1 MGRGASGD
9 AAESASGLYSSWLT
23 RIVQDIAQSPE
34 TPAQPRPRVGERI
47 GNDRFELLAEI
58 GAGAMGLVFRG
69 LDRKLKRA
77 VAIKLLLPHR
87 DGPGSHNEDLLT
99 QEAQAVASL

>member
-9 AAESASGLYSSWLT
+9 AEESASGLYSSWLS
-23 RIVQDIAQSPE
+23 RVVRDISRPAE
-34 TPAQPRPRVGERI
+34 LPAQPGPQVGDRI
-47 GNDRFELLAEI
+47 GNDRFEILARI

-77 VAIKLLLPHR
+77 VAIKLLLPYR
-87 DGPGSHNEDLLT
+87 DGLGPHDEDLLR
-99 QEAQAVASL
+99 QEAQAV